1 MASIRLMGEG
11 AKIRAMVR
19 RIVYR
24 TLGIEAEDR
33 KRQLLTEETV
43 SNLPYGDPYV
53 IPNHVLVTPLARE
66 VAMDRRIT
74 LVREA
79 EQGGGKELGLRHAP
93 AHPKSNIAGIKTVAF
108 GADHGGYEL
117 KNSLKDSVRE
127 QGFEVIDC
135 GTHNTE
141 SVDYP
146 DYAFAVANMVS
157 QGTVWRG
164 VVIDGAGIG
173 SCIVANKVPGVRAAM
188 CYDQSTALNSRQHN
202 DANVLSLGAGLIGK
216 NLAIQI
222 VKTWLATDFSG
233 GRHARRVSKITA
245 VEMRYLK

>member
-43 SNLPYGDPYV
+43 SNLPLGDPYV

-66 VAMDRRIT
+66 VAMDRRIA
-74 LVREA
+74 LVQEA

-117 KNSLKDSVRE
+117 KNSLKDSVSE

-146 DYAFAVANMVS
+146 D
-157 QGTVWRG
+157 
-164 VVIDGAGIG
+164 
-173 SCIVANKVPGVRAAM
+173 
-188 CYDQSTALNSRQHN
+188 
-202 DANVLSLGAGLIGK
+202 
-216 NLAIQI
+216 
-222 VKTWLATDFSG
+222 
-233 GRHARRVSKITA
+233 
-245 VEMRYLK
+245 